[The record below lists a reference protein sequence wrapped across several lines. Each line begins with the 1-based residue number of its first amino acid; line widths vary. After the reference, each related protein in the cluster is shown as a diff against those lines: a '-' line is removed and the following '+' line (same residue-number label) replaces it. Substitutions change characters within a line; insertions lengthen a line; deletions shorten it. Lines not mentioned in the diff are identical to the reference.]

1 MKYLAICAVFMLSGC
16 VVHPAYQYDV
26 YPVVV
31 PRVTIQ
37 PAPVYRP
44 APIYMER
51 PYFDRHGVPYP
62 YSPHYRPWGTPR

>member
-1 MKYLAICAVFMLSGC
+1 MKYISLFALVALLSGC
-16 VVHPAYQYDV
+16 VVQPAYDV

-31 PRVTIQ
+31 PRVVIQ

-51 PYFDRHGVPYP
+51 PYFDRHGVPNP